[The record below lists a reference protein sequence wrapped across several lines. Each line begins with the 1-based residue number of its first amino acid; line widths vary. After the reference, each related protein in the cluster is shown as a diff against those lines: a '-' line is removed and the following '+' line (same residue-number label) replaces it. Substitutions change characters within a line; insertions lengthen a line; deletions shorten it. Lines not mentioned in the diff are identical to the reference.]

1 MTFYDLCSLKLRI
14 FLIFSESLN
23 FWIRSWKNC
32 FLKKVSDLLTFLQY
46 YVRFADPAYSVKF
59 EESIAS
65 LSDKS
70 ATMGIQEMIIDRARK
85 EGLQQGLE
93 TAKTSIVKNLILTMT
108 VSDSQIA
115 AIAEVPVAFVKNIR
129 QELGK

>member
-1 MTFYDLCSLKLRI
+1 
-14 FLIFSESLN
+14 
-23 FWIRSWKNC
+23 
-32 FLKKVSDLLTFLQY
+32 
-46 YVRFADPAYSVKF
+46 
-59 EESIAS
+59 
-65 LSDKS
+65 
-70 ATMGIQEMIIDRARK
+70 MGIQEMIIDRARK
-85 EGLQQGLE
+85 EGLQKGIEQGLE